1 MVNFKSTTVSYKVI
15 YNRVEDYKI
24 IPDMQGLRK
33 NKYPPAKPKDIK
45 LRESRDR

>member
-33 NKYPPAKPKDIK
+33 NKYPSAKPKVIK
-45 LRESRDR
+45 IR